1 MENNFEKALKEA
13 AKKFRIFIAIS
24 LFIRLLFS
32 PIFFIFY
39 LIKNFCER
47 IFDFCM
53 EVKNCFLKSFV
64 KPIKKYKRFK
74 RNANEENL
82 NQKIEFQKFREKQF
96 WKKWDWKIDGWRE
109 FIWYFF
115 NIFF

>member
-39 LIKNFCER
+39 LIKNLCER
-47 IFDFCM
+47 VFDFCI
-53 EVKNCFLKSFV
+53 EIKICFLKSFV
-64 KPIKKYKRFK
+64 KPIKKYRRFM
-74 RNANEENL
+74 RNSNEENL
-82 NQKIEFQKFREKQF
+82 NKKIEFQKFREEQF
-96 WKKWDWKIDGWRE
+96 
-109 FIWYFF
+109 
-115 NIFF
+115 

>member
-1 MENNFEKALKEA
+1 MENNFGKALKNA
-13 AKKFRIFIAIS
+13 AKKFRICITIS
-24 LFIRLLFS
+24 LVIRLLLS

-64 KPIKKYKRFK
+64 KPIKKYRRFK

-82 NQKIEFQKFREKQF
+82 NKTIEFQKFREEQF
-96 WKKWDWKIDGWRE
+96 WKKWDWKVDGWRE